1 MAVAV
6 MIVTPDFQLLSMT
19 LNYSAFDAKRALKKG
34 APLPVYGVWGD
45 SYLCNRVVA
54 SLLEWSLDAD
64 ARDFNLDT
72 LDGES
77 AKISDVL
84 AATGNLPFLS
94 ERRVVLVRRAEK
106 LEGLARE
113 EGGAAKKKKSTD
125 VSPAKRLGEGIEKLP
140 PSTVLILARTPE
152 TPEPGDRPGER
163 CLNAALDKII
173 DGRGLLI
180 NCLIPPK
187 NTGVAVAIVE
197 NEAAAK
203 DIPLARGA
211 AAHLVERC
219 GTDIAALLSELEK
232 CALRAGVG
240 EAVTAPVIDEMTK
253 RALSETVFDLTD
265 AIGARAGARALGNLR
280 ELLGAGE
287 PPELVMSLIVRHL
300 RQLMQARALLD
311 AGLSLDASAARRISP
326 ALMAQLPQGRDNL
339 ASALQTQGWMGG
351 RLSAQARHFSG
362 AQLSRALELAF
373 EADLAA
379 KGIEGNGGFESR
391 DESKA
396 SLEILVAKLCA
407 L

>member
-1 MAVAV
+1 
-6 MIVTPDFQLLSMT
+6 MT
-19 LNYSAFDAKRALKKG
+19 LNYSAFNAKRALDKKG
-34 APLPVYGVWGD
+34 APHRVYGVWGD

-54 SLLEWSLDAD
+54 SLLEWAMDAD

-72 LDGES
+72 LDGENT
-77 AKISDVL
+77 KISDVL
-84 AATGNLPFLS
+84 AAAGNLPFLS
-94 ERRVVLVRRAEK
+94 ERRVVVVKRAEK

-113 EGGAAKKKKSTD
+113 EGGAKKKQGGA
-125 VSPAKRLGEGIEKLP
+125 SPAKQLGQGIENLP
-140 PSTVLILARTPE
+140 ASTVLILARTPE

-173 DGRGLLI
+173 DAHGVLV

-187 NTGVAVAIVE
+187 NTALAVALVE
-197 NEAAAK
+197 AEATAK
-203 DIPLARGA
+203 EIALARGA
-211 AAHLVERC
+211 AAHLVQRC
-219 GTDIAALLSELEK
+219 GTDVAALLSELEK
-232 CALRAGVG
+232 CALRAGIG
-240 EAVTAPVIDEMTK
+240 EAVTPDVIDEMTK

-265 AIGARAGARALGNLR
+265 AVGARQGARALNNLR

-287 PPELVMSLIVRHL
+287 PPELVMQLIVRHL

-311 AGLSLDASAARRISP
+311 AGVSLDAGAARRISP

-339 ASALQTQGWMGG
+339 ATTLQSQGWMGG
-351 RLSAQARHFSG
+351 RLNAQARHFSG
-362 AQLSRALELAF
+362 AQLARALELAF

-396 SLEILVAKLCA
+396 SLEMLVAKLCA